1 MNRSEKIKAHKK
13 MLDEISNKET
23 DIVEE
28 INVQIN
34 NFYKDK
40 KENRDWNTLF
50 TTIKDL
56 MYISLKQSYKT
67 TLQNLNDIYNVG
79 FTIPNKIS
87 NKEIDKYT
95 YKKDKKSLSKRIS
108 KRINS
113 IER

>member
-40 KENRDWNTLF
+40 KENRD
-50 TTIKDL
+50 
-56 MYISLKQSYKT
+56 
-67 TLQNLNDIYNVG
+67 
-79 FTIPNKIS
+79 
-87 NKEIDKYT
+87 
-95 YKKDKKSLSKRIS
+95 
-108 KRINS
+108 
-113 IER
+113 